1 MANQNDGDQTTDFLE
16 VITTLANS
24 EEPFSDIR
32 LEEDV
37 PIAVRMPDGWVTLD
51 DYFPPTAD
59 ELSELLKAIE
69 VNWEVL
75 LPQGAINR
83 PYNLTNWR
91 LRINACLAGGGMRRV
106 ISIRRIPRKPPTI
119 RDTGLP
125 PEVRLMLSVQ
135 RGLIL
140 ISGATGA
147 GKSTT
152 AAAVLDYF
160 NENRANHIVTI
171 EDPIEYLFES
181 KKSIFT
187 QREIGVDATSFHDGL
202 EEAMRQRPDVILV
215 GEIRDRET
223 AETAL
228 LAGESGHLVIGT
240 VHASTAVKA
249 TQKVL
254 SWFGGDEL
262 AAKQQAL
269 GGSLVGVINQM
280 LLPRKDGKGYYL
292 AAELLNNYEQEFSS
306 LIGDLVKMN
315 NMMDRSKGSVML
327 AQSLAKAINADALD
341 KVSVMQALG
350 GMPEVKDK
358 VSNLLQQG

>member
-1 MANQNDGDQTTDFLE
+1 MAHQNEGGQATEFLQ
-16 VITTLANS
+16 VITNLANS
-24 EEPFSDIR
+24 TEPFSDIR
-32 LEEDV
+32 LEEEV
-37 PIAVRMPDGWVTLD
+37 PIAVRMPDGWVTLE

-59 ELSELLKAIE
+59 ELVELLKAIE
-69 VNWEVL
+69 VEWEEL
-75 LPQGAINR
+75 LPLGAINR
-83 PYNLTNWR
+83 PYNLTDWR

-140 ISGATGA
+140 ISGATGS

-152 AAAVLDYF
+152 AAALLDDF

-171 EDPIEYLFES
+171 EDPIEYLFER

-187 QREIGVDATSFHDGL
+187 QREIGVDATSFNEGL
-202 EEAMRQRPDVILV
+202 REAMRQRPDVILV
-215 GEIRDRET
+215 GEISDRDT

-240 VHASTAVKA
+240 VHASTAVGA

-254 SWFGGDEL
+254 SWFGDNER

-269 GGSLVGVINQM
+269 GASLVGVINQM
-280 LLPRKDGKGYYL
+280 LLPKKDGKGYFL
-292 AAELLNNYEQEFSS
+292 AAELLNNYEQEFTQ
-306 LIGDLVKMN
+306 LIGDQIKMTA
-315 NMMDRSKGSVML
+315 MMAQSKGSVPL
-327 AQSLAKAINADALD
+327 AQSLKNAVAAEAVD
-341 KVSVMQALG
+341 KVAVMRATI
-350 GMPEVKDK
+350 GMPDVQDK
-358 VSNLLQQG
+358 LRNLLRG